1 MIDVSEPG
9 AAGGAAARSQDAIMR
24 PPQPAPWPNA
34 AQRAAA
40 RAAAPPAARDAAQ
53 PAARD
58 AVRPAA
64 AGISSAQRVAAAPPT
79 APAGITDPVVA
90 LPARPRIDDDPG
102 LLGISRRSH
111 GRIGARLF
119 NLFFVL
125 VFALIL
131 AQLLVTLLDG

>member
-40 RAAAPPAARDAAQ
+40 RAAAPPAA
-53 PAARD
+53 ARD
-58 AVRPAA
+58 AVQPAA